1 MPTRYPLDCRY
12 RTRGRARPRRPSER
26 VRLLRFLARVLTEE
40 QLERARGVDDVEAL
54 RFIAAPWTVQG

>member
-1 MPTRYPLDCRY
+1 MPPRYPLDCRY

-40 QLERARGVDDVEAL
+40 QLERARTVDVEAL
-54 RFIAAPWTVQG
+54 RYIAAPWTVQG